1 MLDCAAELVLAV
13 EVVGFEIAAVEV
25 VGFEIAA
32 VVAAAVVAA
41 AVVAAVVAQC
51 AAVIVVGAA
60 DELAALASF
69 GASWAVVGPAPVV
82 V

>member
-1 MLDCAAELVLAV
+1 MLDCATGLVHAV
-13 EVVGFEIAAVEV
+13 EVVGFEIAAL
-25 VGFEIAA
+25 
-32 VVAAAVVAA
+32 VAAA
-41 AVVAAVVAQC
+41 VAQC
-51 AAVIVVGAA
+51 AAVVVVMIVVGAA

>member
-1 MLDCAAELVLAV
+1 MVTNSFTSLNKSHTPLSFTV
-13 EVVGFEIAAVEV
+13 EVVGFEI
-25 VGFEIAA
+25 
-32 VVAAAVVAA
+32 AAVVAA

-60 DELAALASF
+60 NELAALASF
-69 GASWAVVGPAPVV
+69 GASWAVVGSAPVV

>member
-25 VGFEIAA
+25 VGFEI
-32 VVAAAVVAA
+32 AAVVAA